1 MSAQLLGA
9 ICTSWMGRVDRS
21 PGPPTACSGCGCRS
35 DRGATT
41 HPHPNPPSK
50 YNAHT
55 EPLFKKLKVLKVNDI
70 LQLQELKFYYKF
82 VRVKLPVYLQNLPFY
97 PNRSYHDFNTR
108 TFDDIHINRIKHE
121 FAKRCIRYDIPL
133 IVNNTSNLIKNKI
146 VTHSLHGFSCYVKK
160 HLLQN
165 YQNLCSVPN
174 CYICQ
179 QSH

>member
-1 MSAQLLGA
+1 MLPHLNYGIMAWGFKCDR
-9 ICTSWMGRVDRS
+9 ICKLQKKVIRVICLR
-21 PGPPTACSGCGCRS
+21 
-35 DRGATT
+35 
-41 HPHPNPPSK
+41 K

-70 LQLQELKFYYKF
+70 LQLQEFKFHYKF

-108 TFDDIHINRIKHE
+108 TFDDTHINRIKHK

-133 IVNNTSNLIKNKI
+133 IVNNTSNLIKNNI

-160 HLLQN
+160 HFLQN
-165 YQNLCSVPN
+165 YKNLCSVPN

-179 QSH
+179 

>member
-1 MSAQLLGA
+1 MAPLIITPLTKPLLLGFYYLTLFERA
-9 ICTSWMGRVDRS
+9 NVIF
-21 PGPPTACSGCGCRS
+21 
-35 DRGATT
+35 
-41 HPHPNPPSK
+41 K
-50 YNAHT
+50 YFPLINLGHL

-133 IVNNTSNLIKNKI
+133 IVNNTSILIKNKI